1 MKINLLALFALSTSF
16 HTRNPHTPA
25 LWVLFPLQPLTPTL
39 TPVQQIPKSPNPQ
52 GQERAA
58 LILWLRFRLT
68 QHNGLCLHVNLHV
81 TSEHILS
88 FPEEFT
94 LTFPTRRL
102 HELLN

>member
-1 MKINLLALFALSTSF
+1 MKINLFALFALSTSF

-25 LWVLFPLQPLTPTL
+25 LWVLFP
-39 TPVQQIPKSPNPQ
+39 QIPKSPNPQ
-52 GQERAA
+52 DQEGAA
-58 LILWLRFRLT
+58 LLLWLRFRLT
-68 QHNGLCLHVNLHV
+68 QHNGVCLHVNLHV